1 MKKRKILKITLT
13 IFLIMLFIF
22 GVVLSI
28 FYAEIDDAP
37 GFVLFGGIISLF
49 ICLLIYK
56 CVVKKL

>member
-1 MKKRKILKITLT
+1 
-13 IFLIMLFIF
+13 MLFIF